1 MVYVREK
8 LVFLFI
14 VFFVLCNNFALC
26 ENEKV
31 KLKEIIITQFNR
43 YPKMEITDLFKIVYQ
58 AAMGNKHLLK
68 DESKAYKYLKY
79 EFENIE
85 ASDSEPLY
93 EEISPDG
100 RFVRVNLRPYKAK
113 AWYIDDLFEIMKE
126 TANHFNESIK
136 KLDDYCNYLLEFQ
149 KQGCISF
156 SKNSLKSIILKMKD
170 NQYAPFHH
178 SREYKKNYNPAYRVV
193 SSDLFREKFLK
204 KEIKIKIM

>member
-8 LVFLFI
+8 LILLFV
-14 VFFVLCNNFALC
+14 VFFVLYNDFALC
-26 ENEKV
+26 KNEEVKV
-31 KLKEIIITQFNR
+31 KLKKIIITQFNM

-93 EEISPDG
+93 EDISPDG

-113 AWYIDDLFEIMKE
+113 GWYIDDLFEIMLK
-126 TANHFNESIK
+126 TANYYDESVK
-136 KLDDYCNYLLEFQ
+136 KLDGYCDYLLEFQ
-149 KQGCISF
+149 KQGCIPF
-156 SKNSLKSIILKMKD
+156 SKNSLKNIILKMKE
-170 NQYAPFHH
+170 NQYKPFHH
-178 SREYKKNYNPAYRVV
+178 SKEYKKNYNPAYRVV
-193 SSDLFREKFLK
+193 SFDLFRKKFLEK
-204 KEIKIKIM
+204 K

>member
-8 LVFLFI
+8 LIFLFI

-31 KLKEIIITQFNR
+31 KLKDIIITQFNM
-43 YPKMEITDLFKIVYQ
+43 YPKMEVTDLFKIVYL

-68 DESKAYKYLKY
+68 DKSKAYKYLKY
-79 EFENIE
+79 EFKNIE

-113 AWYIDDLFEIMKE
+113 EWYIDDLFEIMLK
-126 TANHFNESIK
+126 TANYYDESIK
-136 KLDDYCNYLLEFQ
+136 KLNNYCYYLLEFQ
-149 KQGCISF
+149 KQGIIPF
-156 SKNSLKSIILKMKD
+156 SKKSINLIILEMKK
-170 NQYAPFHH
+170 NYYKPFHH
-178 SREYKKNYNPAYRVV
+178 SKEYKRNYDPAYRIV
-193 SSDLFREKFLK
+193 SFDLFKKRFLEEK
-204 KEIKIKIM
+204 